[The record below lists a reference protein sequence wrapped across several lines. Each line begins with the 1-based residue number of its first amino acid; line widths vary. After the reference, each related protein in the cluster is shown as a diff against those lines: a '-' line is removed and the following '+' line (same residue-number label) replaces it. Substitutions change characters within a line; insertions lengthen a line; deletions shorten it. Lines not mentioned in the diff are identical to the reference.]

1 METMVDRLAEA
12 RHELDDAL
20 EERAG
25 AQRRFDEAIGTSAE
39 WSAYQRLRRSTRRM
53 AAADRELRRAAA
65 EADRV
70 LTH

>member
-20 EERAG
+20 DEQA
-25 AQRRFDEAIGTSAE
+25 AVQQRFDEAIGTSAE
-39 WSAYQRLRRSTRRM
+39 WSVYQRLRRATRRM

-70 LTH
+70 LTP

>member
-20 EERAG
+20 EEQAA
-25 AQRRFDEAIGTSAE
+25 AQHRFDESIGTSAE
-39 WSAYQRLRRSTRRM
+39 WSVYQRLRRATRRM
-53 AAADRELRRAAA
+53 AAADRDLRRAAA

-70 LTH
+70 LTP

>member
-25 AQRRFDEAIGTSAE
+25 AQLRFDEAIGTSAE
-39 WSAYQRLRRSTRRM
+39 WSAYQRLRRATRRM
-53 AAADRELRRAAA
+53 TAADRELRRAVAD
-65 EADRV
+65 ADRV